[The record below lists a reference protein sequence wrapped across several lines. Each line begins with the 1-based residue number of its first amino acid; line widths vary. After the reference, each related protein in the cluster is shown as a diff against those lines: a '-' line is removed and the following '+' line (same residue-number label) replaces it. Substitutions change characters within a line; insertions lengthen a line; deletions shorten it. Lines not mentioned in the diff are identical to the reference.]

1 MVQTDFRAA
10 ALAELLRKVFDL
22 SGRGLTRPLAGS
34 ILSLDFE
41 DRDAERIEVLHQCR
55 RIAGTLAI

>member
-41 DRDAERIEVLHQCR
+41 DRDAEWGCHGE
-55 RIAGTLAI
+55 